1 MIMKISKELREYFK
15 AIGSKGGKK
24 SKRKLTS
31 TEAREMVRV
40 REAKRKGRS

>member
-1 MIMKISKELREYFK
+1 MKISKELREYFK

-31 TEAREMVRV
+31 TDARAMVKA
-40 REAKRKGRS
+40 REAKKKGRS

>member
-1 MIMKISKELREYFK
+1 MKISKELREYFK

-31 TEAREMVRV
+31 TEARAMVKA
-40 REAKRKGRS
+40 RETKKKGRS